1 MIIISDTSPLNYLV
15 LIGQVER
22 LPDLY
27 GQVII
32 PQGVLDELQAEQT
45 PEGVHAWLMSA
56 PAWLKVQPL
65 TGAANSQLDY
75 LGPGEREAITLAEQL
90 QADALLID
98 DRDGRREAVQRGLRV
113 IGTLA
118 VLVDA
123 ADQGLL
129 DLSEVF
135 RRLQQTTFRAS
146 PQLFDS
152 LLQRHT
158 RGQ

>member
-32 PQGVLDELQAEQT
+32 PQAVLDELQAEQT

-65 TGAANSQLDY
+65 TGAADSQLDY
-75 LGPGEREAITLAEQL
+75 LGPGEREAITLA
-90 QADALLID
+90 
-98 DRDGRREAVQRGLRV
+98 
-113 IGTLA
+113 
-118 VLVDA
+118 
-123 ADQGLL
+123 
-129 DLSEVF
+129 
-135 RRLQQTTFRAS
+135 
-146 PQLFDS
+146 
-152 LLQRHT
+152 
-158 RGQ
+158 